1 MNKKVVA
8 IILLVSVLVVSV
20 LLLVG
25 KDNLTEESQS
35 NFEFLVVDN
44 EDKYQKAVEI
54 RDFQFPEDFGS
65 HPEFLTEWWY
75 YTGNLLT
82 PDERHFG
89 YQLTFF
95 RRSISGEHN
104 ELSQSNWATN
114 QIYLAHFA
122 ITDTANESYY
132 IADQISRGANELA
145 GTITDPYFS
154 IWLNHWE
161 IQQISDTL
169 FIMKAKD
176 DDFEINFVLE
186 DQKGVILHGD
196 SGLSQ
201 KGEEIGN
208 ASYYFSQTRLKTNG
222 QMRIKEDWF
231 DIEGFSWMDHE
242 FGTSTLGKNQ
252 VGWDWFSIQL
262 ENNSELMLFQ
272 IRNNDGTISPFS
284 SGTNINETGETI
296 NIKMDEFSIEVL
308 DTWKNQEQ
316 IQYPRRWK
324 IVLEPYNIE
333 LEIIPVINDQEVTL
347 FFQYWEGAVTV
358 QGTVNG
364 EAVSG
369 YGYVELTG
377 YAQSME
383 GVF

>member
-145 GTITDPYFS
+145 GTKTDPYFS

-161 IQQISDTL
+161 IQQISDNL
-169 FIMKAKD
+169 FSMKAKD
-176 DDFEINFVLE
+176 DGIEINFVLE
-186 DQKGVILHGD
+186 DQKGVILHGEA
-196 SGLSQ
+196 GLSQ
-201 KGEEIGN
+201 KGDGIGN
-208 ASYYFSQTRLKTNG
+208 ASYYFSQTRLKTIG
-222 QMRIKEDWF
+222 QLRINDDWF
-231 DIEGFSWMDHE
+231 DVEGLSWMDHE

-262 ENNSELMLFQ
+262 DNNSELMLFQ

-284 SGTNINETGETI
+284 SGTIINNTGETI

-308 DTWKNQEQ
+308 DIWKNEEQ
-316 IQYPRRWK
+316 IQYPSRWK

-333 LEIIPVINDQEVTL
+333 LEIIPVINDQEVKL

-358 QGTVNG
+358 QGIVNG
-364 EAVSG
+364 QSVSG